1 MENLSVAVRREL
13 LKNTRQVI
21 VKAGTRLLASQ
32 EAIAGLMSGIEEIR
46 RRGCRVLLVTSGA
59 VGMGMRALGLARRPK
74 ELARVQAL
82 AAIGQCRL
90 MSIYEEEGR
99 KRNFRK

>member
-59 VGMGMRALGLARRPK
+59 VGMGMRALGLARRRRSGS
-74 ELARVQAL
+74 A
-82 AAIGQCRL
+82 G
-90 MSIYEEEGR
+90 
-99 KRNFRK
+99 